1 MSPYFTITPLIPLR
15 LSNIWH
21 IKILY
26 KYYDNLIVSR
36 ITKNFDKINFLLT
49 FLGNL
54 RVKLISV
61 FYDSR
66 DTQTIE
72 EINFVN
78 KFLRVN
84 NVCAN
89 IYYITFTKHEEQ
101 LSFLVDAKYSSIFMF
116 IFENYDLSLKMINFL
131 NKCSSKHQVIM
142 YYKTNWSYGKKTWQ
156 WFNELRFEKIANI
169 CFQIFQL
176 LSIR

>member
-101 LSFLVDAKYSSIFMF
+101 LSLLVDAKYSSIFMF

-131 NKCSSKHQVIM
+131 NKCSSKHQVII
-142 YYKTNWSYGKKTWQ
+142 YCKTNWSYGKKTWQ

>member
-26 KYYDNLIVSR
+26 KYYDLIVSR

-49 FLGNL
+49 YLGNL

-84 NVCAN
+84 
-89 IYYITFTKHEEQ
+89 
-101 LSFLVDAKYSSIFMF
+101 
-116 IFENYDLSLKMINFL
+116 
-131 NKCSSKHQVIM
+131 IM
-142 YYKTNWSYGKKTWQ
+142 
-156 WFNELRFEKIANI
+156 
-169 CFQIFQL
+169 CVQIFIISPL
-176 LSIR
+176 LSMKSSYPF